1 MTELRL
7 FEDPQGTD
15 IPELVEGEA
24 FVAEEPA
31 VEEPAVELD
40 LYSMEGH
47 ECFYDPKKLL
57 PSRAA
62 RFLRVAQKFVEE
74 EADPFDQ
81 GIQLLELVEKHALR
95 DADQYQVLYQERGL
109 EYVLTLA
116 QAWLGELAGGMR

>member
-15 IPELVEGEA
+15 IPELVEAEA
-24 FVAEEPA
+24 PTA
-31 VEEPAVELD
+31 EEPAVELD

-47 ECFYDPKKLL
+47 ECFYDPRMVA

-62 RFLRVAQKFVEE
+62 RFIQVAQRLA
-74 EADPFDQ
+74 EAEDDPFEQ
-81 GIQLLELVEKHALR
+81 GIQLLEMIEKYALK
-95 DADQYQVLYQERGL
+95 DASRYQILYQEKGL

>member
-31 VEEPAVELD
+31 VELD

-47 ECFYDPKKLL
+47 EVFYDPKLLL

-62 RFLRVAQKFVEE
+62 RFIQVAQHLT
-74 EADPFDQ
+74 EAGEGDPFEQ
-81 GIQLLELVEKHALR
+81 GIRLLEMMEKHALK
-95 DADQYQVLYQERGL
+95 DAPRYQALYQKKGL

>member
-24 FVAEEPA
+24 FVAEES
-31 VEEPAVELD
+31 AVELD

-47 ECFYDPKKLL
+47 EVFYDPKLLL

-62 RFLRVAQKFVEE
+62 RFIQVAQHLT
-74 EADPFDQ
+74 EAGEGDPFEQ
-81 GIQLLELVEKHALR
+81 GIRLLEMMEKHALK
-95 DADQYQVLYQERGL
+95 DAPRYQALYQKKGL

>member
-1 MTELRL
+1 MTELSL
-7 FEDPQGTD
+7 FDGPPGTD

-24 FVAEEPA
+24 FVA
-31 VEEPAVELD
+31 EEPAVELD

-47 ECFYDPKKLL
+47 ECFYDPKRVV

-62 RFLRVAQKFVEE
+62 RFFQVAQRLA
-74 EADPFDQ
+74 EAEDDPFEQ
-81 GIQLLELVEKHALR
+81 GIQLLEMMEKHALK
-95 DADQYQVLYQERGL
+95 DADRYQALYQKRGL

>member
-1 MTELRL
+1 MTELSL

-15 IPELVEGEA
+15 IPEAPV
-24 FVAEEPA
+24 
-31 VEEPAVELD
+31 VEETVPDLD
-40 LYSMEGH
+40 FYALEGH
-47 ECFYDPKKLL
+47 EAFYDPKKLL

-95 DADQYQVLYQERGL
+95 DADQYQSLYQERGL

-116 QAWLGELAGGMR
+116 QAWLGELAGGMH